1 MSNPASP
8 GAQARAGDPPQALPP
23 HAGQP
28 ILGTG
33 ADIEHARAAMIM
45 VHGRGASAEDIL
57 SLSEEFLD
65 PGFIYMA
72 PQAAGAVWYPQ
83 TFLAPIAANE
93 PGLSSA
99 LSVIEGLEARLN
111 AGGIPSARII
121 LLGFS
126 QGACLVLEY
135 AARHARRY
143 GGVAGLSGGLIGPEG
158 TPRSYPGSFSGTPV
172 ILGCSVKDPHIP
184 RMRVE
189 ETARVLGDL
198 GARVT
203 LRLYPE
209 PGHTVNEDEVGL
221 VRAMVSAVA
230 AG

>member
-1 MSNPASP
+1 MSSESGRMAPA
-8 GAQARAGDPPQALPP
+8 DALPP
-23 HAGQP
+23 HAGQT
-28 ILGTG
+28 ILGHG
-33 ADIEHARAAMIM
+33 AELQRARGAMIM

-65 PGFIYMA
+65 SSFIYMA
-72 PQAAGAVWYPQ
+72 PQAAGSAWYPQ
-83 TFLAPIAANE
+83 TFLAPLASNE

-99 LSVIEGLEARLN
+99 LSVIESIEGNLN
-111 AGGIPSARII
+111 TAGVPSERII

-158 TPRSYPGSFSGTPV
+158 TPRDYTGSFGSTPV
-172 ILGCSVKDPHIP
+172 VLGCSVEDPHIP
-184 RMRVE
+184 RPRVE
-189 ETARVLGDL
+189 ETARVLESM
-198 GARVT
+198 GAAVT

-209 PGHTVNEDEVGL
+209 PGHSVNEDELEL
-221 VRAMVSAVA
+221 VRQMVSGVST
-230 AG
+230 G